1 MRFPSSTFYHH
12 ENVYGLSTFFSSF
25 GLTILFVLV
34 CRMVGYFQSKGI
46 QPLPAI
52 VAKEEDIV
60 VEDEE
65 EEIDLS
71 LDFDGE
77 GDIVVSGGGN
87 SFSDAFD

>member
-1 MRFPSSTFYHH
+1 
-12 ENVYGLSTFFSSF
+12 VYRGSDLLSFNHL

-34 CRMVGYFQSKGI
+34 CRLVGYFQSKGI

-65 EEIDLS
+65 EEIDLT
-71 LDFDGE
+71 LDIGE
-77 GDIVVSGGGN
+77 GEIVVTGGGSN
-87 SFSDAFD
+87 FRDAFA